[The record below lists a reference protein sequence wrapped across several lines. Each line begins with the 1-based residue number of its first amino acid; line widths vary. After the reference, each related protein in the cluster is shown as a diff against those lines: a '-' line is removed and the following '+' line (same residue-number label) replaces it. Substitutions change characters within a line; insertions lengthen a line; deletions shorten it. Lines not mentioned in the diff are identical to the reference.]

1 MRAKP
6 KSVADFFPAA
16 RLTIAAFATGLL
28 LASLIFQPNTK
39 PAEEQAKQHGQLGV
53 PDPAWGHTPDGDPV
67 QIHSLRNAKGMEAR
81 ITNYGATI
89 VGLTTPDRSGHFA
102 DVVLG
107 FDSIGGYTSR
117 AYLRESPYFGA
128 VIGRYANRINNG
140 RFALNGDMISLN
152 INNRPSHLHGGL
164 RGFDKVVWE
173 GKPSGN
179 ASLQLSYESKHGQ
192 EGYPSN
198 LRVTVNYTLTDDALE
213 IEYNARTDQDTIVNL
228 TNHSYFNLKRAG
240 EGNVL
245 EHELQLNADRFTS
258 VDANLIPTG
267 ELRSVKGTPFDF
279 TNPVTIGARIEERDE
294 QLIFGKG

>member
-28 LASLIFQPNTK
+28 LASLIFQPDTK
-39 PAEEQAKQHGQLGV
+39 TAEEQAKQHGQLGV

-67 QIHSLRNAKGMEAR
+67 EIHSLRNAKGMEAR

-140 RFALNGDMISLN
+140 RFALNG
-152 INNRPSHLHGGL
+152 
-164 RGFDKVVWE
+164 
-173 GKPSGN
+173 
-179 ASLQLSYESKHGQ
+179 
-192 EGYPSN
+192 
-198 LRVTVNYTLTDDALE
+198 
-213 IEYNARTDQDTIVNL
+213 
-228 TNHSYFNLKRAG
+228 
-240 EGNVL
+240 
-245 EHELQLNADRFTS
+245 
-258 VDANLIPTG
+258 
-267 ELRSVKGTPFDF
+267 
-279 TNPVTIGARIEERDE
+279 
-294 QLIFGKG
+294 